1 MHGKIL
7 LLKLCACIRHFYQRR
22 REPLRKQYMAHVMS
36 YQSLLYCQEQLLR
49 RNNNILDSVYMFSD
63 HFIFVR
69 QNNVSSLCFRT
80 FKIRALNMMDTLF
93 QTDKKV
99 AFNIMDNLET
109 VWKIQAT
116 PIAFAYEFQMYDV
129 IAHPSTVALMNKK
142 WYRGMV
148 PSWKQ
153 LFTKTAVNDVFFLR
167 KKLEYICL

>member
-1 MHGKIL
+1 
-7 LLKLCACIRHFYQRR
+7 
-22 REPLRKQYMAHVMS
+22 MAHVMS

-49 RNNNILDSVYMFSD
+49 RNNNILDSVYMFSN

-99 AFNIMDNLET
+99 AFNIMDSLET

-153 LFTKTAVNDVFFLR
+153 LFTKALVND
-167 KKLEYICL
+167 CLFSP